1 MDARELMKFMSV
13 IEKLKCNTRHSWTS
27 SYRKES
33 VAEHSF
39 RLGILAYFMKDEFPE
54 IDHAKLIL
62 MALFHDLGEAIT
74 GDIPAFVKGEGDEK
88 VEENAIHKLL
98 LSLPNP
104 YQEELME
111 LFQEMKEQKTVEAK
125 LYKSLDKLETLLQHN
140 EADISTWL
148 PQEYEL
154 NLTYG
159 EPNVRFSSY
168 TNQLKEEIDRDSNR
182 RIVERRKGYIGEKFH
197 VQVIEERNHGEVFFH
212 AENLP
217 GVVIKNTKG
226 VERLLMYKQLEREVL
241 GYLCWEYAT
250 IGKGK
255 ESSSFYQER
264 KNEMPQVLFEVVAV
278 EEKKNGI
285 PICFSSENAPYT
297 KTEYE
302 RWKDILWKSTMDF
315 QLLYEEV
322 QKVQPMEEKEKPIRK
337 TIQEKAEEYYQLAKK
352 ETIACLKAF
361 GIEEIDSSFSLM
373 EIRKIGLSFIE
384 QQEEFLQ
391 RKIVSF
397 SIDKRDEGETWTM
410 RKLIRRLLEI
420 DRVLARSFYHRIS
433 VTKEEKEKWNP
444 FCFFFE

>member
-1 MDARELMKFMSV
+1 MDVRQLIKFMSV
-13 IEKLKCNTRHSWTS
+13 VEKLKCNTRHSWTS

-74 GDIPAFVKGEGDEK
+74 GDIPAFVKGEDDEE

-98 LSLPNP
+98 LSLPSP
-104 YQEELME
+104 YQEELIE

-159 EPNVRFSSY
+159 EPNVRFSCY

-182 RIVERRKGYIGEKFH
+182 RIMQKRQGYIGEKFH
-197 VQVIEERNHGEVFFH
+197 VQVVEERNHGGVSLH

-217 GVVIKNTKG
+217 GVVINSTKNREG
-226 VERLLMYKQLEREVL
+226 FSGYKELEKEVL
-241 GYLCWEYAT
+241 GYLCWEYAVM
-250 IGKGK
+250 GKGK

-264 KNEMPQVLFEVVAV
+264 KNKMPKVLFEVVAV
-278 EEKKNGI
+278 EEKKRGI
-285 PICFSSENAPYT
+285 PICFSSENTPYT

-302 RWKDILWKSTMDF
+302 RWKDILWKSTTDF
-315 QLLYEEV
+315 QVLYEEI
-322 QKVQPMEEKEKPIRK
+322 QKVQSIEGKEKPIKK
-337 TIQEKAEEYYQLAKK
+337 TMQEKAEEYYQLAKK

-361 GIEEIDSSFSLM
+361 GIQEMDPSFSLI

-391 RKIVSF
+391 RKIVSIP
-397 SIDKRDEGETWTM
+397 IDKRSEEETWTM
-410 RKLIRRLLEI
+410 RKLIRRLLES
-420 DRVLARSFYHRIS
+420 DRMLARSFYESIS
-433 VTKEEKEKWNP
+433 ITKEEKEKCNP

>member
-1 MDARELMKFMSV
+1 MDARELIKFMSV

-62 MALFHDLGEAIT
+62 MALFHDIGEAIT
-74 GDIPAFVKGEGDEK
+74 GDIPAFVKGENDEE

-98 LSLPNP
+98 LSLPSP
-104 YQEELME
+104 YQEELIE

-168 TNQLKEEIDRDSNR
+168 TNRLKEEIDRDSNR

-197 VQVIEERNHGEVFFH
+197 VQVIEERQHEEVFLH

-217 GVVIKNTKG
+217 GVVIKSTKG
-226 VERLLMYKQLEREVL
+226 VERLLMYKQFEREVL

-302 RWKDILWKSTMDF
+302 RWKEILWKSTMDF
-315 QLLYEEV
+315 QLFYEGI
-322 QKVQPMEEKEKPIRK
+322 QKVQLIKGEEKQIRK
-337 TIQEKAEEYYQLAKK
+337 AIQEKAEEYYQLGKR
-352 ETIACLKAF
+352 ETIVCFKAF
-361 GIEEIDSSFSLM
+361 GIEEIDSSLSLM
-373 EIRKIGLSFIE
+373 EIRKIGLSSIE
-384 QQEEFLQ
+384 QQKEFLQ
-391 RKIVSF
+391 KKRVSF
-397 SIDKRDEGETWTM
+397 PSDKRDEGETWTM
-410 RKLIRRLLEI
+410 RKLIRRLLEG
-420 DRVLARSFYHRIS
+420 DRFLARSLYDKVSFSTRE
-433 VTKEEKEKWNP
+433 KEESNT